1 MYSLNCCRYFSRGIC
16 SHSHLGRESYSAGL
30 YRARCYTAVWLLA
43 GLPFMLGAQAQE
55 SEVEATDYLVTPGDQ
70 GQGSNISRIVSPQAD
85 TEENLSTDH
94 YRQEIDRV
102 EAEQGAYGSQLSEHL
117 VGLGLNYQTQGEHD
131 EAIEA
136 FKRAMHV
143 SRVNEGLYSLS
154 QVPILERLIESHVAR
169 GQWSE
174 ANDRHH
180 YLYWLHR
187 RNFGTEDPRMLPV
200 IDKLS
205 AWHLN
210 AYALDM
216 GAGLFNHL
224 ISAHKLFNL
233 AVDIIDT
240 NYGENDLRLIDALRG
255 ITVSNYY
262 LATYKG
268 DNQPSFQLRTGGE
281 PTSAEQKA
289 RLDQYITNSYN
300 SGKRAISRMVN
311 VYANNPESP
320 PWAEAKARV
329 ELGDWY
335 LLFNKWQ
342 SALAI
347 YQESHNALIE
357 NRIEQGQIDLLF
369 GQPVALPDLPLVDS
383 SVVEEDEENQPYVL
397 VSFDVT
403 PYGRARNVSIIE
415 SKPED
420 NVRIRSRVR
429 KALKVAKF
437 RPRFE
442 NGAPALTRGVTHRY
456 LFADD

>member
-1 MYSLNCCRYFSRGIC
+1 M
-16 SHSHLGRESYSAGL
+16 A
-30 YRARCYTAVWLLA
+30 
-43 GLPFMLGAQAQE
+43 GAQSQGSA
-55 SEVEATDYLVTPGDQ
+55 VTDYLISPGEK
-70 GQGSNISRIVSPQAD
+70 GEGSSIARIVSEED
-85 TEENLSTDH
+85 TRPKVRSTND
-94 YRQEIDRV
+94 YQLEIDRV
-102 EAEQGAYGSQLSEHL
+102 ETEQGAYGSQLSEHL
-117 VGLGLNYQTQGEHD
+117 VGLGITYQTEGEHD
-131 EAIEA
+131 DAIEA

-143 SRVNEGLYSLS
+143 NRVNEGLYSLS

-174 ANDRHH
+174 ANDRHQ

-240 NYGENDLRLIDALRG
+240 NYGKNDLRLIDALRG

-268 DNQPSFQLRTGGE
+268 ETEPSFQLRAGSE

-311 VYANNPESP
+311 VYANNPDSP
-320 PWAEAKARV
+320 PWAEAKAKV

-347 YQESHNALIE
+347 YQESHDALRDGNID
-357 NRIEQGQIDLLF
+357 QTQIDLLF

-403 PYGRARNVSIIE
+403 PYGRARNVAIIE
-415 SKPED
+415 SMPED

-429 KALKVAKF
+429 KALKLAKF

-442 NGAPALTRGVTHRY
+442 NGSPTLTTGMTHRY